1 MDIARHIAP
10 PDRRELTRL
19 WGGLLIPPI
28 AWLIDLQISYAIAGW
43 VCETGR
49 HWIIDV
55 TTLIT
60 LLITLA
66 AGALSLGTWRMIEP
80 AADDADPR
88 SGRTRLMAIGGM
100 VNAAFFALVIVA
112 TAIPNFMLRSCP

>member
-1 MDIARHIAP
+1 MDRHIAP

-19 WGGLLIPPI
+19 WSGLLVPPF

-55 TTLIT
+55 TTAVT
-60 LLITLA
+60 LLITVA
-66 AGALSLGTWRMIEP
+66 AGMVALGTWRELEP
-80 AADDADPR
+80 AGDDADQR
-88 SGRTRLMAIGGM
+88 RGRTRLMAIGGM
-100 VNAAFFALVIVA
+100 VNAAFFALVIIA
-112 TAIPNFMLRSCP
+112 TAIPNVILRSCP